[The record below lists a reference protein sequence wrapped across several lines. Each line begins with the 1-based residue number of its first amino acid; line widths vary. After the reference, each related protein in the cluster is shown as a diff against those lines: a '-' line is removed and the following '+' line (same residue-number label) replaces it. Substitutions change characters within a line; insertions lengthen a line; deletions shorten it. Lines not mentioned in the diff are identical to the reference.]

1 MTMRLK
7 IQSRQY
13 SVGGEDDTMTSIQSD
28 SEFRA
33 ALSELSLA
41 QQRQVGKR
49 FIDHVIELSDNP
61 RVTKAVT
68 FVAASGLPAA
78 AEIADG
84 YKAAKAAAIDSYTLC
99 GHEGDWRRQA
109 SHFVAAAAAA
119 CLTPE
124 PQAGPAGSIAWST
137 AMNARMARVCAR
149 IAEGVGAD
157 DTEATKQYDILEA
170 FLDAG

>member
-1 MTMRLK
+1 MTR
-7 IQSRQY
+7 IHS
-13 SVGGEDDTMTSIQSD
+13 DT
-28 SEFRA
+28 EFKA
-33 ALSELSLA
+33 ALSALSLA

-49 FIDHVIELSDNP
+49 FIDHGIELSDNP

-84 YKAAKAAAIDSYTLC
+84 YKAAKAAAIESYTLC

-119 CLTPE
+119 CPTPE
-124 PQAGPAGSIAWST
+124 PQAGSDGSVAWST
-137 AMNARMARVCAR
+137 AMNVRMARVCAK
-149 IAEGVGAD
+149 IADGMGAD
-157 DTEATKQYDILEA
+157 DTEARKQYEILEA
-170 FLDAG
+170 FLAAG